1 MNIAT
6 LGLVQPEAGKVETV
20 RSTAGSRV
28 RSAIDSSRLLSPV
41 VFLLLW
47 EAAARLGWISEGV
60 VPPPSAVLAAA
71 WELTASGKLAS
82 HLAISLQRSIIGL
95 AIGIS
100 AGVGMALFTGLSRR
114 GEMAADPLMQIL
126 RMLPFLG
133 VIPLFILWFGIG
145 ETTKVLLIGLAVK
158 TPIYLNLYGGIRS
171 VDRKLIEASRSL
183 GLNRAE
189 LIWHV
194 ILPGAL
200 PSFFVGLRY
209 ALGVSLL
216 ALIAVEQIN
225 ATSGIGYLVNE
236 ARDFMRTDIIM
247 VGLLV
252 YSLLGLLTDAFVRL
266 LERRALA
273 WRPSIFNPAHL
284 TGDHA

>member
-1 MNIAT
+1 MAT
-6 LGLVQPEAGKVETV
+6 HALQAAPPAVPFEEPAAPRAVDRLRGAVD
-20 RSTAGSRV
+20 R
-28 RSAIDSSRLLSPV
+28 SRLLSPV
-41 VFLLLW
+41 LLLLVW
-47 EAAARLGWISEGV
+47 EAASRIGWIPGDV
-60 VPPPSAVLAAA
+60 VPAPSAILEAALELVL
-71 WELTASGKLAS
+71 SGKLAS
-82 HLAISLQRSIIGL
+82 HLAISLQRSAIGL
-95 AIGIS
+95 AIGLS
-100 AGVGMALFTGLSRR
+100 AGVIVALIAGLSRR

-145 ETTKVLLIGLAVK
+145 ETTKVLLIALAVK
-158 TPIYLNLYGGIRS
+158 TPIYLNLYGGIRG
-171 VDRKLIEASRSL
+171 VDRKLIEAARSL
-183 GLNRAE
+183 GLNRSE

-225 ATSGIGYLVNE
+225 ATSGIGYLINE
-236 ARDFMRTDIIM
+236 ARDFMRTDVIM

-266 LERRALA
+266 LERHTLA
-273 WRPSIFNPAHL
+273 WRPSIFTDPA
-284 TGDHA
+284 

>member
-1 MNIAT
+1 MAAPGIEAVRFTSPGIDKIGAGGLARLKAIA
-6 LGLVQPEAGKVETV
+6 
-20 RSTAGSRV
+20 RN
-28 RSAIDSSRLLSPV
+28 SRLLSPII
-41 VFLLLW
+41 LLFVW
-47 EAAARLGWISEGV
+47 ELASRLGWIASGV
-60 VPPPSAVLAAA
+60 VPAPSAILEAA
-71 WELTASGKLAS
+71 WELTASGKLAT
-82 HLAISLQRSIIGL
+82 HLAISLQRSAIGL
-95 AIGIS
+95 SIGMS
-100 AGVGMALFTGLSRR
+100 TGVVVALIAGLSRR
-114 GEMAADPLMQIL
+114 GELAADPIMQIL

-145 ETTKVLLIGLAVK
+145 ETTKVLLIALAVK
-158 TPIYLNLYGGIRS
+158 TPIYLTLYGGIRG
-171 VDRKLIEASRSL
+171 VDRKLIEAARSL
-183 GLNRAE
+183 GLNRGE

-225 ATSGIGYLVNE
+225 ATSGIGYLINE
-236 ARDFMRTDIIM
+236 ARDFMRTDVIM

-273 WRPSIFNPAHL
+273 WRPTILDPA
-284 TGDHA
+284 